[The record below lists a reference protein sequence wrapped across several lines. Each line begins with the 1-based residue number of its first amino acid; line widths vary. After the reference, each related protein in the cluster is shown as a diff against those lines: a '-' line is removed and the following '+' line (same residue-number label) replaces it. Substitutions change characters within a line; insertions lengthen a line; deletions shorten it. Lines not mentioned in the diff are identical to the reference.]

1 MLSREGGVIPQPFGP
16 AAVILGSPKAAS
28 RKHIYSI
35 KAASPQA
42 CVKKIAKGRKLSG
55 ARTAPYKAAR
65 PQAYA
70 NP

>member
-28 RKHIYSI
+28 
-35 KAASPQA
+35 PQA
-42 CVKKIAKGRKLSG
+42 CPIKNKKGRKPSG

>member
-1 MLSREGGVIPQPFGP
+1 MLPSTQHLMPTITTRAG
-16 AAVILGSPKAAS
+16 A
-28 RKHIYSI
+28 YI
-35 KAASPQA
+35 KVGARPQA
-42 CVKKIAKGRKLSG
+42 ARPQEGPIKNKKGRKLSG